1 MSKPQWFIID
11 DIEKFIESTRIL
23 VFDSFGETNEKKLDE
38 LAYTLD
44 ELDSDEIG
52 ELNLILSQE
61 ECKIIATEYLLKQKH
76 KTKKTIRY
84 LITDKKYM
92 SMIESFNSRM
102 ISNLLNNLV
111 NKGMLDTAYDAETND
126 FIFWVKEDAEETK
139 KQKPETD

>member
-61 ECKIIATEYLLKQKH
+61 ECKIIAAEYLLKQKH

-92 SMIESFNSRM
+92 TMIESFNSRM